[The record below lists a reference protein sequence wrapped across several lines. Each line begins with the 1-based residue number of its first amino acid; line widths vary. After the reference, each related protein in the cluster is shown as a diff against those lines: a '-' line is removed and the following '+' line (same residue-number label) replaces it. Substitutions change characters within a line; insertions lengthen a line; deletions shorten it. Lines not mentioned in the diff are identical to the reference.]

1 MECLRRVARPVSH
14 FVILCLL
21 GVGAY
26 VPASHA
32 EIISTDA
39 IVQAE
44 QAEQERDRVRNL
56 LARNDVKA
64 YLTARGANPAEVQA
78 RVDSLT
84 DDEIQALASHLDQLP
99 AGGGF
104 LELAVIVFLVLLITD
119 ILGLTDIFP
128 FVKK

>member
-1 MECLRRVARPVSH
+1 MEYLRRVARPISH

-21 GVGAY
+21 GVGTY
-26 VPASHA
+26 VPAAHA
-32 EIISTDA
+32 GIISTDA

-56 LARNDVKA
+56 LARSDIKA

-84 DDEIQALASHLDQLP
+84 DDEVQALASRLDQFP